1 MPFSVSDVTLG
12 ARADWMLSSA
22 KWGQW
27 NLTDAE
33 AALDRAEESED
44 ACSRNDIVG
53 GAGLCAVLSG
63 GGLLAASASDF
74 SLRFQAN
81 VISHDV

>member
-1 MPFSVSDVTLG
+1 
-12 ARADWMLSSA
+12 MLSSA

-53 GAGLCAVLSG
+53 GAELCAVLSG
-63 GGLLAASASDF
+63 DGLLAASASDF
-74 SLRFQAN
+74 SLQFQTN
-81 VISHDV
+81 VIIHDV